1 MRSLVRS
8 IVVVVGVLGL
18 AGARNASAQI
28 IDNVDFTTSFAF
40 TVGNSTMPA
49 GSYTIRPDDDNPQV
63 LLLQGKNAAAL
74 FQVEPAAA
82 LQTPSKT
89 EVVFSRYGKS
99 YVLKNIWIEGSDTG
113 AETIPAEGE
122 RHAAKAGT
130 KTEQRVAARR
140 KSATGTG
147 Q

>member
-1 MRSLVRS
+1 MRSPVRS
-8 IVVVVGVLGL
+8 IVVVLGVLSF

-63 LLLQGKNAAAL
+63 LILQGKNAATI
-74 FQVEPAAA
+74 FPIDPATAPE
-82 LQTPSKT
+82 TPSKT
-89 EVVFSRYGKS
+89 EVVFSRYGNT
-99 YVLKNIWIEGSDTG
+99 YVLKNIWIEGMDAG

-122 RHAAKAGT
+122 RHAAKGGT

-140 KSATGTG
+140 ISAAGRG
-147 Q
+147 R